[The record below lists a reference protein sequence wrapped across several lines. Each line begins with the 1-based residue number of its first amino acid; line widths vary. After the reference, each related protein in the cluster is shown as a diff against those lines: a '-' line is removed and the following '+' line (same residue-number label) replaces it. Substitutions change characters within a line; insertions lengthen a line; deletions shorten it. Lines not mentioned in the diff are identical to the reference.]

1 MYVYTCMFQCM
12 FCFAMLCMDVLNV
25 YCMHI
30 YVCIYVYVYWYVCMY
45 ACAHICL
52 SLCMSWQEGGGG
64 GEGGVSEGCC
74 CDLNKKSTRG
84 MCHFLV

>member
-1 MYVYTCMFQCM
+1 MYVLFCHAMYGCFECVLYAYICMY
-12 FCFAMLCMDVLNV
+12 LC
-25 YCMHI
+25 I
-30 YVCIYVYVYWYVCMY
+30 CILVCMY

-52 SLCMSWQEGGGG
+52 SLCMSWQEGG
-64 GEGGVSEGCC
+64 GGVSEGCC